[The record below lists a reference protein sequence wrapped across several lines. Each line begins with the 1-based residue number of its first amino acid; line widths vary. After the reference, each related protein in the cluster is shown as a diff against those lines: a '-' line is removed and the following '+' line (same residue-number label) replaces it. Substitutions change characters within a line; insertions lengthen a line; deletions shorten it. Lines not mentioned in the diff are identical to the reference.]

1 MSDFMDKQKDE
12 FDNFVDKW
20 EKAQQAGIFKDADM
34 PAVNPQT
41 SSSSFFGFTQSNP
54 TDAVN
59 TTDNDY
65 WKAIYSASTD
75 FTPLN
80 NEVINE
86 EVDHKSV
93 PSNPVARDTMGQDQE
108 LKPQPLGLTYNEED
122 LKKLDE
128 LKRELFA
135 LENKLLTSMGFGDD
149 KNQKKYQT
157 QIESMKKE
165 INKLSDEM
173 GRAYKNVD
181 QPKHLEN
188 I

>member
-20 EKAQQAGIFKDADM
+20 EKAQEAGIFKDAEM
-34 PAVNPQT
+34 PSVNPQT
-41 SSSSFFGFTQSNP
+41 SRDSFFGLQQSNP
-54 TDAVN
+54 TDSV
-59 TTDNDY
+59 TVTDGDY

-75 FTPLN
+75 FTPV
-80 NEVINE
+80 NEIINE
-86 EVDHKSV
+86 ADEHKGI
-93 PSNPVARDTMGQDQE
+93 PSNPVERDTMGQDQE
-108 LKPQPLGLTYNEED
+108 LKPQSLGLTYNEED
-122 LKKLDE
+122 IKKLDE

-135 LENKLLTSMGFGDD
+135 LENKRLTSMGFGDD
-149 KNQKKYQT
+149 KNEKKYQV
-157 QIESMKKE
+157 QIESVKKE

-173 GRAYKNVD
+173 GRAYKNTD